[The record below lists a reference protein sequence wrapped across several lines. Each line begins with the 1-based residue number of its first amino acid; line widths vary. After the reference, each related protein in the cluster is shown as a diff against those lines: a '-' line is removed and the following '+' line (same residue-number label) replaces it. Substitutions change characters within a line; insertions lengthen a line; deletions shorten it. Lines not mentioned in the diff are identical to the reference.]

1 MITSLKKENKTWGA
15 VLRAAL
21 YLRVSTDK
29 QELENQLEPLTTFA
43 KGRGLDVVQVYKDTA
58 SGKRADRAA
67 FNKMLKDAH
76 QKKFDVILVW
86 ALDRLSREGMSRT
99 VQLIEMLERMGI
111 AVISYTEP
119 YLDTTN
125 ELARNILLAVVS
137 TLAKAERERISER
150 TKAGLARV
158 KRSGKKL
165 GRPEIGTKKRAE
177 AIRLLKRGMSYG
189 KVSRQL
195 KIGKATVY
203 RWYKGRS
210 KKGCQKQG
218 KGFTLKSPA
227 SIGVP

>member
-1 MITSLKKENKTWGA
+1 MIKRIKHNK
-15 VLRAAL
+15 AAL
-21 YLRVSTDK
+21 YLRVSTNK
-29 QELENQLEPLTTFA
+29 QELENQLEPLKKFA
-43 KGRGLDVVQVYKDTA
+43 KGRGFKVVQVYRDTA
-58 SGKRADRAA
+58 SGKRADRTA

-137 TLAKAERERISER
+137 TLAKAEREKISER

-158 KRSGKKL
+158 KRRGKKL
-165 GRPEIGTKKRAE
+165 GRPEITSKKRAE
-177 AIRLLKRGMSYG
+177 ALRLVKGGQSLRKAARKAG
-189 KVSRQL
+189 VSRSSISNWQ
-195 KIGKATVY
+195 KA
-203 RWYKGRS
+203 
-210 KKGCQKQG
+210 
-218 KGFTLKSPA
+218 L
-227 SIGVP
+227 

>member
-1 MITSLKKENKTWGA
+1 MK
-15 VLRAAL
+15 AAL

-29 QELENQLEPLTTFA
+29 QELENQLEPLKKFA
-43 KGRGLDVVQVYKDTA
+43 KGRGLKIVQVYRDMAT
-58 SGKRADRAA
+58 GKNSNRPAL
-67 FNKMLKDAH
+67 NKMLKDAH
-76 QKKFDVILVW
+76 RHAFDVIVVW

-111 AVISYTEP
+111 GVISYSEP

-165 GRPEIGTKKRAE
+165 GRPPVASKKRTQAMK
-177 AIRLLKRGMSYG
+177 LLKMGYSI
-189 KVSRQL
+189 RQAAHKL
-195 KIGKATVY
+195 GVGHSSVFNW
-203 RWYKGRS
+203 RKG
-210 KKGCQKQG
+210 
-218 KGFTLKSPA
+218 L
-227 SIGVP
+227 

>member
-1 MITSLKKENKTWGA
+1 MK
-15 VLRAAL
+15 AAL

-29 QELENQLEPLTTFA
+29 QELENQLEPLKKFA
-43 KGRGLDVVQVYKDTA
+43 RGRGLKVVQVYRDMAT
-58 SGKRADRAA
+58 GKNSNRPAL
-67 FNKMLKDAH
+67 NKMLKDAH
-76 QKKFDVILVW
+76 RHAFDVIVVW

-111 AVISYTEP
+111 AVISYSEP

-165 GRPEIGTKKRAE
+165 GRPGVTSSKRAQALKLIKQGYSLGQAAREIG
-177 AIRLLKRGMSYG
+177 
-189 KVSRQL
+189 VSRSSIL
-195 KIGKATVY
+195 NWGKT
-203 RWYKGRS
+203 KGY
-210 KKGCQKQG
+210 
-218 KGFTLKSPA
+218 
-227 SIGVP
+227 